1 MKTDRTWG
9 YYCVL
14 HEVPGMKVKELTV
27 NPGCSLSMQR
37 HFKRS
42 EHWQVSEGTA
52 QVDTESEVR
61 RLNLHD
67 TIEIPVGTWHRLYNI
82 TDKPCRIVE
91 IQYGESCVEEDI
103 ERK

>member
-1 MKTDRTWG
+1 MKTERPWG
-9 YYCVL
+9 SYRVL
-14 HEVPGMKVKELTV
+14 HDVPGMKVKELTV

-42 EHWQVSEGTA
+42 EHWQVSEGMA
-52 QVDTESEVR
+52 QVDTEFEVS